1 MKVKFRDFEC
11 CTETARKW
19 PVEKVSDLLGI
30 GQWNTVIEPES
41 NSVDQMKDFGCCSEI
56 ARNRPVEHD
65 IDAIRIEPER

>member
-1 MKVKFRDFEC
+1 M
-11 CTETARKW
+11 
-19 PVEKVSDLLGI
+19 EKVSDLLGI